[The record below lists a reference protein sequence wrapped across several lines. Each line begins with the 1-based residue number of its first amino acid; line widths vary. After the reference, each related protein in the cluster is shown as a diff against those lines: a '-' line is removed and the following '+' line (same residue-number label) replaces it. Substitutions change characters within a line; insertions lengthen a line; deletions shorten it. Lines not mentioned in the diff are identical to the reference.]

1 MLLLLEEY
9 FKSYPTR
16 KRVIESLYDNGI
28 SIVNGKLFL
37 RDIEISISEI
47 AKSLAVNRRTV
58 YETIKTVETNEV
70 LRMVMSKLAPME
82 DIAKVAPVIG
92 SQVIMV
98 YTTPGFFSRV
108 LSDFTEI
115 VKSYGC
121 NVRDIMGKNCG
132 KDDTYIRIVFYRT
145 VPARILD
152 KVGNIFGVSRV
163 VITTPELNPEYLACT
178 KCEVVICPNKLS
190 TNAWEKVEID

>member
-9 FKSYPTR
+9 FRSYPTR
-16 KRVIESLYDNGI
+16 KRVIECLYDNGI
-28 SIVNGKLFL
+28 SIVNGKLFI
-37 RDIEISISEI
+37 RDIEVSISEI
-47 AKSLAVNRRTV
+47 AKSLGVNRRTV
-58 YETIKTVETNEV
+58 YETIKTVESNEV
-70 LRMVMSKLAPME
+70 LKMVMSKLTPME
-82 DIAKVAPVIG
+82 DISKVAPVIG
-92 SQVIMV
+92 SQVITV
-98 YTTPGFFSRV
+98 YTSPGFFSRV

-121 NVRDIMGKNCG
+121 NVRDIMGKNSG
-132 KDDTYIRIVFYRT
+132 KEDTYIRTVFYRT
-145 VPARILD
+145 VPARILE

-190 TNAWEKVEID
+190 TSAWEKVEID